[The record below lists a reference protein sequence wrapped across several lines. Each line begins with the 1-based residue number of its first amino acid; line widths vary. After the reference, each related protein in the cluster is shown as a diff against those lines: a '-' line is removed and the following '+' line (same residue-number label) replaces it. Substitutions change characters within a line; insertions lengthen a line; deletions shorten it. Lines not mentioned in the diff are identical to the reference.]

1 MKAKY
6 FFLYLLLGAAFLAVS
21 LWVFL
26 SGGRSARAVNAKFR
40 LGGLLLSTWAMLTA
54 VSCQGN
60 FPPTVTCYEP
70 MVECYDVYIP
80 ENEVSVRVKDSEEM
94 NVKPGDVLVVS
105 IQYRTHVHYYLQI
118 RGGIDGSAPVLQEA
132 YLTFPENLEAD
143 GSCEVTLAETEY
155 KGKARIFLSGVTFNE
170 DGSESGQY
178 PVSEFADINIQ

>member
-6 FFLYLLLGAAFLAVS
+6 FILYLLLGAAFLAVS

-26 SGGRSARAVNAKFR
+26 SGGRIARAVNAKYR

-54 VSCQGN
+54 VSCQGS

-70 MVECYDVYIP
+70 VVECYDVYIP
-80 ENEVSVRVKDSEEM
+80 ENEVSVRVKGSEDM

-105 IQYRTHVHYYLQI
+105 IQYRTNVHYSMEI

-132 YLTFPENLEAD
+132 CLTFPENLEAD
-143 GSCEVTLAETEY
+143 GTCEVTLAETEY
-155 KGKARIFLSGVTFNE
+155 KGKARIFFSGVIFNE
-170 DGSESGQY
+170 DGSESVKY
-178 PVSEFADINIQ
+178 PVSQFADINIQ